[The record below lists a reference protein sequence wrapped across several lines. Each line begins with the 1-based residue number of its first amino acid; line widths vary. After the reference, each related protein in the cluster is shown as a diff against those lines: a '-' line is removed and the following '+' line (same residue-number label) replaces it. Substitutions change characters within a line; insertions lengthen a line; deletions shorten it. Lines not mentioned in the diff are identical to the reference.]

1 MKIKKWIAS
10 LLAVCALAAV
20 FSGCSNPSST
30 PSGSSSST
38 SSEGQ
43 SGTAEDENVIRVA
56 TAGSYPMFTQLK
68 EDGETLEG
76 IDIEVWEEIGRRTGK
91 EIVFVV
97 ENLDAAFGDID
108 AGRVDSAAKQISITP
123 TRQEKY
129 NFSEPYFFSPYRMV
143 VQESNN
149 EITKFED
156 LYGKKIALETVS
168 AAHEYI
174 KALDPEGKIEILT
187 FPSDLTMLQEVEAG
201 RVDAAPY
208 AEPVLDYA
216 MKQSGLHL
224 KPIGDPIYTEVN
236 AFPFAKTE
244 RGDRIRAEVDKA
256 LAEMKADGTLS
267 EICIKWC
274 GFDPML
280 SDAAKEYEASQ
291 AK

>member
-108 AGRVDSAAKQISITP
+108 AGRVDSADQHHPHQT
-123 TRQEKY
+123 
-129 NFSEPYFFSPYRMV
+129 
-143 VQESNN
+143 
-149 EITKFED
+149 
-156 LYGKKIALETVS
+156 
-168 AAHEYI
+168 
-174 KALDPEGKIEILT
+174 GKIQL
-187 FPSDLTMLQEVEAG
+187 L
-201 RVDAAPY
+201 R
-208 AEPVLDYA
+208 
-216 MKQSGLHL
+216 
-224 KPIGDPIYTEVN
+224 
-236 AFPFAKTE
+236 
-244 RGDRIRAEVDKA
+244 
-256 LAEMKADGTLS
+256 TLL
-267 EICIKWC
+267 
-274 GFDPML
+274 FQPL
-280 SDAAKEYEASQ
+280 SDGCSGVKQ
-291 AK
+291 RNHQV

>member
-149 EITKFED
+149 EITKFEE
-156 LYGKKIALETVS
+156 LNWLKKLEKS
-168 AAHEYI
+168 GFLI
-174 KALDPEGKIEILT
+174 KEG
-187 FPSDLTMLQEVEAG
+187 S
-201 RVDAAPY
+201 RNAPVY
-208 AEPVLDYA
+208 
-216 MKQSGLHL
+216 
-224 KPIGDPIYTEVN
+224 
-236 AFPFAKTE
+236 F
-244 RGDRIRAEVDKA
+244 
-256 LAEMKADGTLS
+256 LAE
-267 EICIKWC
+267 E
-274 GFDPML
+274 
-280 SDAAKEYEASQ
+280 
-291 AK
+291 